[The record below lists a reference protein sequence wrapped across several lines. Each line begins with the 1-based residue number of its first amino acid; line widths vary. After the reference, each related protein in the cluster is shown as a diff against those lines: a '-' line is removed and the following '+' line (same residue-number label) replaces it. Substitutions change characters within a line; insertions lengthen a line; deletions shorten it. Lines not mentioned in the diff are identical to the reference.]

1 VFPKSVT
8 PERIKANLEL
18 FDFELSGDEM
28 VAISGLDRGE
38 NGRRGPHPD
47 KFDYIPD

>member
-1 VFPKSVT
+1 
-8 PERIKANLEL
+8 
-18 FDFELSGDEM
+18 LSGDEM